1 MASDMWECLADTGCS
16 RDFIE
21 QYRTQTREQQLQSLQ
36 RHRRYLLDSI
46 HDKQIQ
52 LERLDYVLYVLQKR
66 GEQRRGEQRRGDQ
79 RRGDQRK

>member
-1 MASDMWECLADTGCS
+1 MASDMWESLADTGCF

-21 QYRTQTREQQLQSLQ
+21 QYRTQTRKQQLQSLQ

-52 LERLDYVLYVLQKR
+52 LDRLDYVLYVLQKR
-66 GEQRRGEQRRGDQ
+66 GEQRRG
-79 RRGDQRK
+79 DQRK

>member
-1 MASDMWECLADTGCS
+1 MIEKEAQIWLQIWESLADTGCS

-52 LERLDYVLYVLQKR
+52 LDRLDYVLYVLRK
-66 GEQRRGEQRRGDQ
+66 
-79 RRGDQRK
+79 RGDQRK

>member
-16 RDFIE
+16 CDFIE
-21 QYRTQTREQQLQSLQ
+21 KYRTLTGKQQLQFLQ

-52 LERLDYVLYVLQKR
+52 LDRLDYILYVLQKR
-66 GEQRRGEQRRGDQ
+66 GDEG
-79 RRGDQRK
+79 K

>member
-1 MASDMWECLADTGCS
+1 MASDMWESLADTGCS

-21 QYRTQTREQQLQSLQ
+21 QYRIQTREQQLQSLQ

-52 LERLDYVLYVLQKR
+52 LDRLDYVLYVLQKR
-66 GEQRRGEQRRGDQ
+66 GEQR
-79 RRGDQRK
+79 K